1 MKQFPSIGR
10 ACVAAILALA
20 VPVLASAA
28 PAPAPTVAP
37 QAITFA
43 KGADHAAVKGKFKAP
58 ATVSREYTV
67 ELKSGQSVD
76 VEIKD
81 DKKQV
86 TYFNVFPPGAPQ
98 RETEGRSRLTVKVH
112 ADGIYTIHTFMT
124 RSAVEKGES
133 ATYELTVKPSA
144 TKP

>member
-1 MKQFPSIGR
+1 MKQFLPIGR

-20 VPVLASAA
+20 VPALASAA
-28 PAPAPTVAP
+28 PAPAVTP
-37 QAITFA
+37 QAIKFA

-58 ATVSREYTV
+58 ATISREYTV

-86 TYFNVFPPGAPQ
+86 TFFNVFPPGAPQ
-98 RETEGRSRLTVKVH
+98 RETEGRSRQTVKVN
-112 ADGIYTIHTFMT
+112 ADGIYTIHAFMT
-124 RSAVEKGES
+124 QGAVKKGES
-133 ATYELTVKPSA
+133 TAYELTVKPSA
-144 TKP
+144 AKP